1 MLGLPSNL
9 HPERRYTVHMLK
21 MSMIVLA
28 LLFALP
34 AAAQYSTEDEP
45 ISFILT
51 PNYPRPY
58 QSVTISPR
66 SSLVDLTAST
76 VTISVNGAVVQK
88 GTGTQAATVT
98 VGGVGET
105 TKISVSVKGPDG
117 KTYTTSTSV
126 RPADVALVVEPNTT
140 VHPLYQGLPLIASE
154 GSVRLVAIADL
165 RTTTTKSID
174 PATLVYQWKLG
185 SQVLTSASGIG
196 RSVLVATAPI
206 RYRDAAI
213 TLTVSSPDSSIVA
226 EAKTTISP
234 VDPVVRIYS
243 FDPLLG
249 PDYDHAIGAS
259 FTLLATEAS
268 FRAVPYFFAAPPSIE
283 WSVSGTAQNA
293 QKDITVRSTGN
304 GQGSAA
310 LEARAKLAS
319 TLQTASSRTLLRFGE
334 GTSPFS
340 IFGF

>member
-1 MLGLPSNL
+1 M
-9 HPERRYTVHMLK
+9 RMLK
-21 MSMIVLA
+21 ISMMVAA

-34 AAAQYSTEDEP
+34 VAAQYSTQDEP
-45 ISFILT
+45 ISFVLT
-51 PNYPRPY
+51 PSYPRPY
-58 QSVTISPR
+58 QSVTVSPR
-66 SSLVDLTAST
+66 SSLIDLTAST
-76 VTISVNGAVVQK
+76 VTISVNGVAVQK

-105 TKISVSVKGPDG
+105 TKITVSVKGPDG

-126 RPADVALVVEPNTT
+126 RPADVSLVVEPNTT
-140 VHPLYQGLPLIASE
+140 VHPLYQGLPLVASE

-165 RTTTTKSID
+165 RTSVNKPID
-174 PATLVYQWKLG
+174 PSTLVYQWKLG
-185 SQVLTSASGIG
+185 SKILTSASGIG

-206 RYRDAAI
+206 RYRDADI

-226 EAKTTISP
+226 EAKTTITP

-259 FTLLATEAS
+259 FSLLTTEAS
-268 FRAVPYFFAAPPSIE
+268 FRAVPYFFAAPPTIE

-304 GQGSAA
+304 GQGSAS

-319 TLQTASSRTLLRFGE
+319 NLQTASSRTLLRFGE